1 MFNSKKTTL
10 FTGTKPASVIKSTN
24 PFVQAGLMKSAEN
37 LSGNGSLKYNTSN
50 NLFVDQYASI
60 SKYKAPRPYD
70 EVAKDMHLLYATD
83 KVKAVKLLF
92 YIRMITRTVQLPNGT
107 KTESV
112 QKGSG
117 LKHEGMLRM
126 MWLAIN
132 DSDVFWSNINLFISI
147 GCWKDIIQMLSYDLQ
162 YNGWEGRVLD
172 WNKFG
177 QLILAGLENP
187 NTSELV
193 KKYLPQIKSNTVCK
207 TIEAQADNMISKW
220 ICSLLFK
227 SKDSGDYS
235 TYQKYRKLKASGTA
249 HQWQQLISQGKFL
262 SINFDTIHGRALAQ
276 LVSGKFLANNK
287 LEAKYQAWISTR
299 PVAKYTGFVYE
310 LSERVTRTAK
320 KYELDTVNA
329 QYQTLLELAKVNTAN
344 SPYRAISVLDGSGSM
359 SSLMYIGNGQV
370 GKMKSID
377 VAWANLVM
385 LNDMLTDGYFKNSYL
400 SFSNTCEMHTIKG
413 STFTDRILLNS
424 KLGNGGTNFMS
435 VFDLFIKI
443 KQSNPSIKES
453 EFPNMV
459 VVWSDGEF
467 NNVGSSISNVDKG
480 RQKLLAAGFSKEYSE
495 SFGFCFVD
503 MPNTFYSHKPT
514 TKFETFANAKNCFYF
529 SGYDLSPLGFL
540 FGSSKVSE
548 KGVPSTAEELF
559 ESSLDQEVLNMI
571 QV

>member
-1 MFNSKKTTL
+1 MFNSKKQTL
-10 FTGTKPASVIKSTN
+10 FSGTKPASVIKSTSS
-24 PFVQAGLMKSAEN
+24 FVQAGLMKSAET
-37 LSGNGSLKYNTSN
+37 LSGNSSLKYSTSN

-83 KVKAVKLLF
+83 KVKAIKLLF
-92 YIRMITRTVQLPNGT
+92 YIRMITRTVQLPSGT

-132 DSDVFWSNINLFISI
+132 KPDVFWSNINLFISI
-147 GCWKDIIQMLSYDLQ
+147 GCWKDIITMLSYDLQ

-193 KKYLPQIKSNTVCK
+193 KKYLPKITSSPEKHSIAV
-207 TIEAQADNMISKW
+207 QADTMIAKW
-220 ICSLLFK
+220 LCSLLFK
-227 SKDSGDYS
+227 SRKENDYS
-235 TYQKYRKLKASGTA
+235 TYKSYRNLKTSGTA
-249 HQWQQLISQGKFL
+249 HEWQQLISQGKFL

-287 LEAKYQAWISTR
+287 LETKYQAWISTK

-310 LSERVTRTAK
+310 LSEKVTETAA
-320 KYELDTVNA
+320 KYQLDTINS
-329 QYQTLLELAKVNTAN
+329 QYQTLLELAKVNTAD

-359 SSLMYIGNGQV
+359 SSNMYIGNGQV
-370 GKMKSID
+370 GNMRSIN
-377 VAWANLVM
+377 VAWANLIM
-385 LNDMLTDGYFKNSYL
+385 LNDMLVDGYFKNNYL
-400 SFSNTCEMHTIKG
+400 QFSNTCEMLPIHG
-413 STFTDRILLNS
+413 NSFTDRILLNNKS
-424 KLGNGGTNFMS
+424 GYGGTNFMS

-443 KQSNPSIKES
+443 KQSNPNIKEE
-453 EFPNMV
+453 EFPNMIV
-459 VVWSDGEF
+459 AFSDGEF
-467 NNVGSSISNVDKG
+467 NRAGESISNVEAG
-480 RQKLLAAGFSKEYSE
+480 RTKLLNAGFSKEYAE

-503 MPNTFYSHKPT
+503 MPNTFYNHRPT

-540 FGSSKVSE
+540 FGSSAVSE
-548 KGVPSTAEELF
+548 KGVPSTAEELL
-559 ESSLDQEVLNMI
+559 EASLDQEVLSMI